1 MSLRDPDVDAETAGV
16 DTQSRLQREF
26 ETYQATLAPVES
38 FTYGP
43 IALDGTVERLF
54 DYWIHGQDAGRRG
67 PRWSVLRDVLGW
79 VE

>member
-1 MSLRDPDVDAETAGV
+1 MARGAPELLAYVDAW
-16 DTQSRLQREF
+16 
-26 ETYQATLAPVES
+26 VELRK
-38 FTYGP
+38 
-43 IALDGTVERLF
+43 LDGTVERLF

>member
-1 MSLRDPDVDAETAGV
+1 VPNAYPMARGDPEFLAYVDAW
-16 DTQSRLQREF
+16 
-26 ETYQATLAPVES
+26 VELRK
-38 FTYGP
+38 
-43 IALDGTVERLF
+43 LDGTVERLF